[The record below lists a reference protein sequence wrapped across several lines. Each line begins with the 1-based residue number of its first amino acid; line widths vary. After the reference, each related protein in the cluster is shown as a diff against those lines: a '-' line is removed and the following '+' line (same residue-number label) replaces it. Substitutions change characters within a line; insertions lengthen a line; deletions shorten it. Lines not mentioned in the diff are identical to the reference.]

1 MPVVGSATCA
11 GPNCLE
17 RDFRIINR
25 ILIEDTTF
33 GRHVSGNLTLRGT
46 VRARRLMMLG
56 GKMAWLSRSFVRKRV
71 ISLATTTSLAVASL
85 VMAHGPTSA
94 HRIHQT
100 MPIQYV
106 ADWHDNSDE
115 APFLSENEAAMNKMM
130 TDMRVKPSGDV
141 DRDFVAMMVP
151 HHQGAV
157 DMAKAELAYGHNEAL
172 RRLAQEIVV
181 NQDQE
186 ISAMRRAV
194 GDKSPAGS
202 PAQPAAG
209 SSPSSMSQPMMGM
222 SPDAMAH

>member
-1 MPVVGSATCA
+1 MV
-11 GPNCLE
+11 
-17 RDFRIINR
+17 
-25 ILIEDTTF
+25 
-33 GRHVSGNLTLRGT
+33 RG
-46 VRARRLMMLG
+46 VPGASWSDPRARTLTMFG
-56 GKMAWLSRSFVRKRV
+56 GNMTLFSRSFVRKRV
-71 ISLATTTSLAVASL
+71 ISLATTTSLAGASL

-100 MPIQYV
+100 MPIQYA
-106 ADWHDNSDE
+106 ADWRGNSDE

-130 TDMRVKPSGDV
+130 TDMRVKPTGDV

-157 DMAKAELAYGHNEAL
+157 DMAKAELAYGHNEVL

-181 NQDQE
+181 NQGQE

-194 GDKSPAGS
+194 GDKLPAAAGS

-209 SSPSSMSQPMMGM
+209 SSPSTMSQPMMGM
-222 SPDAMAH
+222 SPDAMVH